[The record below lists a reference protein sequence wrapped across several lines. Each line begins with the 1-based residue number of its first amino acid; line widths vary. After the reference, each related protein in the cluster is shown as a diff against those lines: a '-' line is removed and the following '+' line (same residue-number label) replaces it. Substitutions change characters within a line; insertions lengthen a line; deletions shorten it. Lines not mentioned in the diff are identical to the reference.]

1 MKKLLGILVCGLL
14 WCNFGIAASLTYDD
28 LKKSE
33 KALIKNPEDVL
44 ILSSTP
50 ADVLQAIFLSLV

>member
-1 MKKLLGILVCGLL
+1 MKKLLGILVLGLL
-14 WCNFGIAASLTYDD
+14 WCNFGIAVSLTYDD

-44 ILSSTP
+44 VLSSTNTGFI
-50 ADVLQAIFLSLV
+50 QSKISKN